1 MTIFTLQSAIDPG
14 YYRRTNLSAEIRRCP
29 DYRQNKT
36 LEDGRDRSSCNPS
49 GEEVSELGCRPGTT
63 GAFCSQCN
71 VTDGTRFFS
80 HSTSSCKECT
90 GNIGTPAGNIIVIVL
105 LCVIL
110 ALLGFL
116 VQFKPHERYPWFQM
130 AVTRAIDLAN
140 SVGFRAKFKQ
150 VMGFYQIATR
160 IQVVYQV
167 NMPEDTQSFLD
178 FLQDKVNLDLVEFFG
193 YPLECGSLGGYENK
207 LKFMI
212 IWPIV
217 ICVLLFAAGVSKQWV
232 GYARKKVQDQVKAA
246 NAAAIAK
253 GARPSLAREKRS
265 LSVKDT
271 AHDHSSCWK
280 STKRGVLMALPAVS
294 IVTFLAFPMVSSTA
308 FRVWAC
314 THFETETKYDIDNS
328 PLPKS
333 KPDIVSYMIEDPGIQ
348 CYTPDHERAVS
359 LAVLAIF
366 LYPVGIP
373 ALYLFLLFCARG
385 AILRDR
391 PTRLSSALSFL
402 HRDFEARMYAW
413 EIAEQFKKLF
423 LVGIMILVRPD
434 TIVQLGVA
442 IIFCLIFMLGAA
454 IAKPYRREEND
465 YFAVA
470 CNFALTAVFVFCTML
485 KVKTVSETMDP
496 GELFERLDFD
506 EVVIGALMS
515 VCVFGALVLAA
526 LLSVQSIIEAAQ
538 VPTFRLLTTGNRP
551 ELALAK
557 GHKWHLFLSHIW
569 GTGQDQ
575 CATIKRQL
583 SLLLTGVS
591 VFLDVDDLEDIGA
604 LEEYI
609 EKTGLIMIFVSKG
622 YFKSKNCLREV
633 KATLKMR
640 KPLSLMHDPVR
651 GGAPLK
657 TIQDDECPPEY
668 FTDIFKDFGKDR
680 NVIIFHRIKDFQVV
694 SIKLLAQDVLLSS
707 PNYARTSTMRT
718 KKGEEDKK
726 AQDNSSVQLALPG
739 ELTRRH
745 LSFERPITVYVSLHN
760 PGAAVAME
768 ALQDGF
774 LKLQEPKK
782 KLSATGMPPMTLV
795 TVEDR
800 QKQLEASADE
810 DLGEESER
818 GGRRASSLGG
828 GEKSDKAASAA
839 AAKRAKVTLT
849 PTPTLTLTLTPT
861 RTPTLPLP
869 TPTPPVPLTRTRTR
883 TLTLTLSLTRS
894 KAARGQIR
902 ATAIPP
908 KSVKMPEVRV
918 RARARARARA
928 GAGVSPNSN
937 ADPNPNP

>member
-1 MTIFTLQSAIDPG
+1 M
-14 YYRRTNLSAEIRRCP
+14 
-29 DYRQNKT
+29 
-36 LEDGRDRSSCNPS
+36 
-49 GEEVSELGCRPGTT
+49 
-63 GAFCSQCN
+63 
-71 VTDGTRFFS
+71 
-80 HSTSSCKECT
+80 
-90 GNIGTPAGNIIVIVL
+90 
-105 LCVIL
+105 
-110 ALLGFL
+110 
-116 VQFKPHERYPWFQM
+116 
-130 AVTRAIDLAN
+130 
-140 SVGFRAKFKQ
+140 
-150 VMGFYQIATR
+150 
-160 IQVVYQV
+160 
-167 NMPEDTQSFLD
+167 
-178 FLQDKVNLDLVEFFG
+178 
-193 YPLECGSLGGYENK
+193 
-207 LKFMI
+207 
-212 IWPIV
+212 
-217 ICVLLFAAGVSKQWV
+217 
-232 GYARKKVQDQVKAA
+232 
-246 NAAAIAK
+246 
-253 GARPSLAREKRS
+253 
-265 LSVKDT
+265 
-271 AHDHSSCWK
+271 
-280 STKRGVLMALPAVS
+280 
-294 IVTFLAFPMVSSTA
+294 
-308 FRVWAC
+308 
-314 THFETETKYDIDNS
+314 
-328 PLPKS
+328 
-333 KPDIVSYMIEDPGIQ
+333 
-348 CYTPDHERAVS
+348 
-359 LAVLAIF
+359 
-366 LYPVGIP
+366 
-373 ALYLFLLFCARG
+373 
-385 AILRDR
+385 
-391 PTRLSSALSFL
+391 
-402 HRDFEARMYAW
+402 
-413 EIAEQFKKLF
+413 
-423 LVGIMILVRPD
+423 
-434 TIVQLGVA
+434 
-442 IIFCLIFMLGAA
+442 
-454 IAKPYRREEND
+454 
-465 YFAVA
+465 
-470 CNFALTAVFVFCTML
+470 
-485 KVKTVSETMDP
+485 
-496 GELFERLDFD
+496 
-506 EVVIGALMS
+506 
-515 VCVFGALVLAA
+515 
-526 LLSVQSIIEAAQ
+526 
-538 VPTFRLLTTGNRP
+538 PTFKLVSTGNRP

-583 SLLLTGVS
+583 CLLLTGVS

-810 DLGEESER
+810 DLGEETER

-849 PTPTLTLTLTPT
+849 PTPTLTL
-861 RTPTLPLP
+861 PLP
-869 TPTPPVPLTRTRTR
+869 TPTPPVPLTLTL
-883 TLTLTLSLTRS
+883 TLTLTLSLT
-894 KAARGQIR
+894 
-902 ATAIPP
+902 
-908 KSVKMPEVRV
+908 
-918 RARARARARA
+918 
-928 GAGVSPNSN
+928 
-937 ADPNPNP
+937 PNPNPNPIQGGARPDPRDCHPSEERQDARG